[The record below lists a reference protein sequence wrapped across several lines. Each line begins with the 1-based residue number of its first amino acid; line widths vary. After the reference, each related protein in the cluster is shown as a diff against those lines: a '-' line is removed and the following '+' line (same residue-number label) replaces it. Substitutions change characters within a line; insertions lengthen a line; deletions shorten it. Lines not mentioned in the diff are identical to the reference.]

1 MDELEKKVTEKGKK
15 VLKIIHAADYI
26 TTKLSQKYGEFSQ
39 REDNSGNIKIKDF
52 YSYNIEVHGQPI
64 ILPGFFERIFGERWI
79 NSREYMIVKQVEE
92 DGIGCYAFGAEYR
105 GSEKNIVVKGIWEE
119 KLAGFMEI
127 ADNPKKYVR
136 EYLKRKKEE
145 ERNHKRWVY
154 MSRKEIAEKTRKQKL
169 ISRAKNLQVRFKE
182 CSKKLPSQKVV

>member
-1 MDELEKKVTEKGKK
+1 MDELEKKVTEKEKQ
-15 VLKIIHAADYI
+15 VLKIIHAIDYI
-26 TTKLSQKYGEFSQ
+26 TTKLSQRYGEFSQ
-39 REDNSGNIKIKDF
+39 WEDDSGNAKIKDF
-52 YSYNIEVHGQPI
+52 YSYNIGVHGQPI
-64 ILPGFFERIFGERWI
+64 VLPTFGERRI
-79 NSREYMIVKQVEE
+79 NSREYIIVKQREE
-92 DGIGCYAFGAEYR
+92 DWVGCYAFGAEYR

-136 EYLKRKKEE
+136 KYLKRKKEE
-145 ERNHKRWVY
+145 EQNHKRWVY
-154 MSRKEIAEKTRKQKL
+154 MHRKEIAEKTRKQKL